1 MQSLVLKLFKAQCLR
16 HLKQH
21 KGDFTA
27 GSKIKDLVFK
37 AETKAKLDILS
48 GTVCHE
54 IQLKV
59 PSLVWKVSLSWV
71 NISGLTNVRVSSTT
85 FNLGYKALPL
95 RTEVPKVYSGNYLSW
110 VHYENRPCLTVLGV
124 KSPIL
129 LYLK

>member
-48 GTVCHE
+48 GTVG
-54 IQLKV
+54 
-59 PSLVWKVSLSWV
+59 LSW
-71 NISGLTNVRVSSTT
+71 NSAQSTQSGLK
-85 FNLGYKALPL
+85 GLP
-95 RTEVPKVYSGNYLSW
+95 VMG
-110 VHYENRPCLTVLGV
+110 
-124 KSPIL
+124 
-129 LYLK
+129 